1 MSFQQ
6 NIRYAIRLMGKKP
19 LFTAAIILTLAVC
32 VGAVT
37 AVFSIV
43 DATLLRP
50 EFVWGAL
57 DCPGGFAAG
66 YPETTLL
73 LGRLAARIH
82 RLPEAGE
89 RCVAMGWQ
97 LGVDGRKR
105 FAGTALVS
113 GGEILARARATWIVP
128 RT

>member
-1 MSFQQ
+1 
-6 NIRYAIRLMGKKP
+6 MGAGFP
-19 LFTAAIILTLAVC
+19 
-32 VGAVT
+32 
-37 AVFSIV
+37 
-43 DATLLRP
+43 LRP
-50 EFVWGAL
+50 EFVWAAL

-73 LGRLAARIH
+73 LGRLAARID

-97 LGVDGRKR
+97 LGVEGRKHL
-105 FAGTALVS
+105 GTALVS
-113 GGEILARARATWIVP
+113 GREILARARATWIVP